1 VIALVTGASS
11 GIGAA
16 VARRLAREPDARLVL
31 VARRRERLEALAAE
45 LGGATVIAADLVD
58 PGTPALVAERV
69 EAEHGRLDLL
79 VNNAGVGGRGSFG
92 SGGWAHL
99 QQTMAINFD
108 AQVRLTEALLP
119 LLRRS
124 APSAIVNVGSV
135 ASRVSRP
142 GAGSYSASKFAL
154 AGWTEALHLE
164 ERRHGVHVALVQP
177 GFAVTEGF
185 PQQELLD
192 RRATRWMVSTD
203 AKVAEAIVDA
213 WKRRRAERYVPR
225 GYALVPVARA
235 LLPGLFRRAMGG
247 GRFTPS
253 TRSQPRT
260 GPEEQR

>member
-1 VIALVTGASS
+1 
-11 GIGAA
+11 
-16 VARRLAREPDARLVL
+16 
-31 VARRRERLEALAAE
+31 
-45 LGGATVIAADLVD
+45 
-58 PGTPALVAERV
+58 
-69 EAEHGRLDLL
+69 
-79 VNNAGVGGRGSFG
+79 
-92 SGGWAHL
+92 
-99 QQTMAINFD
+99 MAINFD

-253 TRSQPRT
+253 TRSQPTT
-260 GPEEQR
+260 GPEQQR